1 MEEGGAARY
10 WLDRLFTAELL
21 GVRLPADPQK
31 MFVRSLVLQNSRF
44 PLSLSPPFT
53 PLQSTRKPT
62 SKNNTQADIH
72 TALTSIPSSRKTM
85 PQAIAE
91 L

>member
-10 WLDRLFTAELL
+10 WLDRLFTAEPL

-44 PLSLSPPFT
+44 PTLALPS
-53 PLQSTRKPT
+53 
-62 SKNNTQADIH
+62 IH
-72 TALTSIPSSRKTM
+72 STSIHPETH
-85 PQAIAE
+85 Q
-91 L
+91 